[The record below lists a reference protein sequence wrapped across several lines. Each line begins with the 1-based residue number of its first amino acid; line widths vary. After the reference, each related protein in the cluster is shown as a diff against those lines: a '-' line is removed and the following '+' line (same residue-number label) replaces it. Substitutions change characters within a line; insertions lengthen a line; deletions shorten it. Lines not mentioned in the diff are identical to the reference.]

1 MLRIKWFAVAA
12 VLVSAVLAAGVGAAA
27 VTASAD
33 NGVTNTHFTVSYT
46 GGAGATLTCDGE
58 RIVKSGPNG
67 FVQDSESCTTPI
79 VTFPNGQFDLAPNP
93 NPNWVSDYEFLVF
106 PGGCLRPA
114 ISGTLVVTGNGHKWR
129 VTAFYDPSF
138 TCP

>member
-1 MLRIKWFAVAA
+1 MLRIKWFAVAV
-12 VLVSAVLAAGVGAAA
+12 VLVSAVLTVGVGAAA
-27 VTASAD
+27 VTASGD
-33 NGVTNTHFTVSYT
+33 NGVTNTHFTLSYT
-46 GGAGATLTCDGE
+46 GGAGAILTCDGE

-79 VTFPNGQFDLAPNP
+79 VTFHNGRFDLAPNP
-93 NPNWVSDYEFLVF
+93 PAVWFSDYEGFVS

-114 ISGTLVVTGNGHKWR
+114 ISGTLVVTGNGHNWS